1 MKSVNLI
8 RHSCGAIVLG
18 LVSIAIAPASAADV
32 IAEWATVKPP
42 PAPELKPAKLDGKT
56 TALLILDL
64 QKPSCTVQRRVRC
77 VDTIPK
83 VKRLHDAA
91 RAAGATVIYSFAGA
105 GDPHEIADPGFAPR
119 DGEWMAQRGPDKFL
133 GSDLEKRL
141 KDKGIKTVIV
151 TGSSAQGVVIGTGSG
166 AAQRGYQV
174 VVPVDGMSSDDAY
187 SEQYAAWH
195 MAKGG
200 PAIVTDKVTLTR
212 TDMISF

>member
-1 MKSVNLI
+1 
-8 RHSCGAIVLG
+8 
-18 LVSIAIAPASAADV
+18 
-32 IAEWATVKPP
+32 VKPP
-42 PAPELKPAKLDGKT
+42 AAPELKPAKLDGKT

-64 QKPSCTVQRRVRC
+64 QKPSCTMQRRVRC

-174 VVPVDGMSSDDAY
+174 VAQRRDRGRANRIAFGRRDAVPRTGNRRARR
-187 SEQYAAWH
+187 EAA
-195 MAKGG
+195 G
-200 PAIVTDKVTLTR
+200 P
-212 TDMISF
+212 